1 VKTKIPANML
11 PKDFGG
17 EGPSCEDLQ
26 GNKKLFFIIKLA
38 FFIVEMVKLKFM
50 EKQELFDRLDKI
62 RVDER
67 IRPEKLRDDEI
78 LGFHGN
84 FKKLDID

>member
-1 VKTKIPANML
+1 VERAHLVKIYKVTKNI
-11 PKDFGG
+11 
-17 EGPSCEDLQ
+17 
-26 GNKKLFFIIKLA
+26 FFIIKIA